1 MKKLTVL
8 TLLVAAGCVTPGARF
23 MGMHSEHRVYEV
35 TCPHNTEACNQ
46 IARHACKNGDWR
58 VVLAGETTATT
69 NHFWLECE
77 F

>member
-1 MKKLTVL
+1 MKKLAVLLVVL
-8 TLLVAAGCVTPGARF
+8 TGCVTPGARF

-35 TCPHNTEACNQ
+35 TCPRDAAACNQ

-58 VVLAGETTATT
+58 VVLAGESTGTT